1 MILLNPNKHTPEY
14 PDEESREIMLRTIQF
29 FENKGKV
36 KLKNDDH
43 AMVWYQDF
51 LDFVKGEEIFY
62 KLLTPTEYGEDNCRW
77 DTWRNMEFNEIL
89 SFYGLHYWYTWQV
102 TALGLGPI
110 WMSKNESVKQKTAQL
125 LKDGGVFAFGLSE
138 KEHGADIYSSEM
150 LVKVLGDGKYEA
162 SGSKYYIG
170 NGNVASFVSIFGK
183 TDKPTDPDD
192 AKYGN
197 YVFFVADSQ
206 HEKYECVR
214 DLVAVQ
220 SYVAEYKLNDYPLKD
235 SEILS
240 MGRDAWDSTLNTVNL
255 CKYNLGWAS
264 IGICTHSLYEAINHA
279 ANRNLYGKYVTDFSH
294 IRHLLVDAYVRLVAM
309 KLFAMRAGDYMRS
322 ASLEDRRYILYN
334 SMVKMKVTSEGERV
348 IDLLWDVIAARG
360 FEAETYFSA
369 ATRDIRAL
377 PKLEGTVHVNMAQI
391 IKFMPAYF
399 FMPEEQPET
408 PTVNTPKH
416 DAFMFSQGPTKG
428 ASLIRF
434 HDYRETYD
442 SVDLPNVIIFKEQ
455 IHVFNEFMAEATP
468 DDEQGS
474 DLDFIL
480 NAGELFT
487 LVVYGQLII
496 ENAKIHDIGD
506 ALLDQIFDYVVR
518 DFSRYALQ
526 LLSKPSSTEQ
536 QQEILM
542 RCIRKPQVD
551 DERFNHVWDE
561 VYSMKGLYEM
571 KK

>member
-1 MILLNPNKHTPEY
+1 
-14 PDEESREIMLRTIQF
+14 MLKTIQF

-51 LDFVKGEEIFY
+51 LDFVKNEEIFY
-62 KLLTPTEYGEDNCRW
+62 TLLTPPEYGSEDCRW

-89 SFYGLHYWYTWQV
+89 AFYGLHYWYTWQV

-110 WMSKNESVKQKTAQL
+110 WMSKNEEVKKKTAQL

-150 LVKVLGDGKYEA
+150 LLKVLGDGKYEA
-162 SGSKYYIG
+162 RGSKYYIG
-170 NGNVASFVSIFGK
+170 NGNIASLVSIFGK
-183 TDKPTDPDD
+183 TDTPTNPEDS
-192 AKYGN
+192 KYGS
-197 YVFFVADSQ
+197 YVFFVAESQ

-220 SYVAEYKLNDYPLKD
+220 SYVAEYRLNDYPITD
-235 SEILS
+235 NDILS
-240 MGRDAWDSTLNTVNL
+240 LGRDAWDCTLNTVNL

-264 IGICTHSLYEAINHA
+264 IGICTHALYEAINHA
-279 ANRNLYGKYVTDFSH
+279 ANRNLYGGWVTDFSH
-294 IRHLLVDAYVRLVAM
+294 IRHLFVDSYARLVAM
-309 KLFAMRAGDYMRS
+309 KLFAMRAGDYMRT
-322 ASLEDRRYILYN
+322 ATLEDRRYILYN
-334 SMVKMKVTSEGERV
+334 SIVKMKVTSEGEKV
-348 IDLLWDVIAARG
+348 IDHLWDVIAARG

-391 IKFMPAYF
+391 IKFMPAFF
-399 FMPEEQPET
+399 FMPEEQQEV
-408 PTVNTPKH
+408 PTVDTPNH
-416 DAFMFSQGPTKG
+416 DAFMFNQGPTKG

-434 HDYRETYD
+434 HDYRETYA
-442 SVDLPNVIIFKEQ
+442 SVSLPNVDIFKDQMQ
-455 IHVFNEFMAEATP
+455 IFNEFMTQATP
-468 DDEQGS
+468 DDEQGQ

-480 NAGELFT
+480 NSGELFT

-496 ENAKIHDIGD
+496 ENAAIHNIGD
-506 ALLDQIFDYVVR
+506 ALLDQIFDVMVR
-518 DFSRYALQ
+518 DFSKFALQ
-526 LLSKPSSTEQ
+526 LYSKPSTTER
-536 QQEILM
+536 QQEILL
-542 RCIRKPQVD
+542 RCIKKPNVD
-551 DERFNHVWDE
+551 EARFNEVWDE
-561 VYSMKGLYEM
+561 VYELKGLYEM